1 MPRSTYPASS
11 SIEETIMGNL
21 ERRSGGLVQADA
33 GRVIGYAAVF
43 GPLSEDL
50 GGFRERVD
58 RQAFN
63 RSLQSGKDIRALVDH
78 DSAKVLGRSSNQ
90 TLRLAADDHGLRV
103 EIDLPNTT
111 YAADIRALLE
121 RGDVSQM
128 SFGFLLSAGGDKWE
142 RSADG
147 SRLRTL
153 LDVDLIEVSL
163 VSIPAYPDTSAAVR
177 SMRGVEAKARAQDL
191 WLVRNRL
198 SQWLGKR

>member
-1 MPRSTYPASS
+1 
-11 SIEETIMGNL
+11 MGNL

-58 RQAFN
+58 SRAFDQ
-63 RSLQSGKDIRALVDH
+63 SLSSGKDIRALVDH

-90 TLRLAADDHGLRV
+90 TLRLSTDGHGLRV
-103 EIDLPNTT
+103 EIDLPSTT

-128 SFGFLLSAGGDKWE
+128 SFGFLLHAGGDKWE

-153 LDVDLIEVSL
+153 LSVDLVEVSL

-177 SMRGVEAKARAQDL
+177 SLHGIEAKARAQSM

-198 SQWLGKR
+198 SQWLGGR